1 MKTHFRDLMLFTNA
15 GMVFPAC
22 YASAKLLDTD
32 KSRLPVTSD
41 RNAVT
46 CERCQRIAY
55 LIPDAHNATAD
66 EIRHFARVA
75 RRADLIV
82 FACRVDRNGCF
93 TDEQARLEFGR
104 PHTIAM
110 LRDIVRS
117 FAEDK

>member
-1 MKTHFRDLMLFTNA
+1 MKTHFRDLRLANNA
-15 GMVFPAC
+15 GMQFPAC

-32 KSRLPVTSD
+32 KSRLPTTAD
-41 RNAVT
+41 RGAVT
-46 CERCQRIAY
+46 CEHCQRIAY
-55 LIPDAHNATAD
+55 VIPSEYHATAD

-82 FACRVDRNGCF
+82 FAVRVDRNGCF

-110 LRDIVRS
+110 LREIVRS